1 MKNEVLDR
9 QTSDILKIFQR
20 NEITEYQVY
29 SSIAKRIG
37 GKNGKI
43 LEQIARDEKRHYDTW
58 KHYTGQ
64 EVRPNRWLQFLYLVV
79 SRILG
84 LTFAIKMME
93 RGEEQAERAY
103 KVIVSKIPEVK
114 EVIREE
120 KEHEN
125 MLVDMIDEERIH
137 YIGSMVLGLN
147 DALVELTGALAGLTL
162 ALQNTRLIGLAGLI
176 TGIAASLSMAASEY
190 LSQKSEPDHKDPLR
204 ASFYTGVAYIFAVIL
219 LVCPYFIFNNY
230 YLALAVTLI
239 LAVLI
244 ILMFSQ
250 FVAVV
255 KNMSFKKFFW
265 EMVLISLGVAA
276 ISFFVGWL
284 ARKLFNVEV

>member
-43 LEQIARDEKRHYDTW
+43 LEKIARDEKRHYDTW

-64 EVRPNRWLQFLYLVV
+64 EVRPNRWLKFLYLVV

-219 LVCPYFIFNNY
+219 LVCPYFVFINY

>member
-9 QTSDILKIFQR
+9 QTRDILKIFQR

-43 LEQIARDEKRHYDTW
+43 LEKIASDEKRHYDTW

-64 EVRPNRWLQFLYLVV
+64 EVRPARWLKFLYLVV

-93 RGEEQAERAY
+93 RGEEQAEHAY
-103 KVIVSKIPEVK
+103 KVIESKIPEVK

-204 ASFYTGVAYIFAVIL
+204 ASFYTGIAYIFAVIL
-219 LVCPYFIFNNY
+219 LVCPYFIFSNY
-230 YLALAVTLI
+230 YLALGVTLI